1 MKRIIAMLCAC
12 LFLLTG
18 CSLLEGIELAPSEE
32 PAAGDG
38 TAPDSAG
45 AAPEGGTQPE
55 LEPEGPKTFTLIFAE
70 EPDEEDAVLL
80 EAAQQAAESAGYTLY
95 SVTSLG
101 DPELQSR
108 FLKLASSAGERVV
121 LLELVDPAEAEEA
134 IGDAGGM
141 DVVFIG
147 KLPES
152 GLDKHAIY
160 VGNPE
165 GAGNLYLRATGQTA
179 ALAAV
184 NLISGTPAA
193 EETGLR
199 LSGHKITV
207 PADGVIE
214 TE

>member
-1 MKRIIAMLCAC
+1 MKRMIAILCVC

-18 CSLLEGIELAPSEE
+18 CSLLEGIELAPPEE
-32 PAAGDG
+32 PTAEGEA
-38 TAPDSAG
+38 APDSAEATPG
-45 AAPEGGTQPE
+45 DGEQAGE
-55 LEPEGPKTFTLIFAE
+55 EPEGPKTFTLIFAE
-70 EPDEEDAVLL
+70 EPDEGDAVLL
-80 EAAQQAAESAGYTLY
+80 EAAQQAAEGAGYTLTT
-95 SVTSLG
+95 VTSLG

-108 FLKLASSAGERVV
+108 FLKLAGSAGERVV
-121 LLELVDPAEAEEA
+121 LLELIDTAEVEEA

-141 DVVFIG
+141 DVIFIG

-165 GAGNLYLRATGQTA
+165 GAGDLYLRMTGQTA

-184 NLISGTPAA
+184 NLVSGVPAA

-207 PADGVIE
+207 PADGVIASE
-214 TE
+214 